1 MKPWISVIV
10 PVYNVEKYI
19 DRCVKSLLG
28 QKFKNLE
35 IILVDDGSVDSSGA
49 KCDDYAV
56 KHNEI
61 IKVVHKKNGGLA
73 SARNEGMKYADG
85 EYIAFVDSDDW
96 MEEETYDILY
106 KRVKNSNP
114 DIITYGYRKI
124 KDNKIISEGRAKFE
138 EGFYSRNEI
147 QNLILPDSIAE
158 EKAFNQINLP
168 VQLSAC
174 MCIYKSSFLKKNKIY
189 FESERIVLN
198 EDWLFNICC
207 LCRADSFQ
215 VIHEKLYNYDTR
227 DTSLSMSFK
236 NDSYERK
243 CNLYKRYKE
252 ELELTGNLND
262 ITTYRLK
269 NFWLESI
276 YCCYIIELCAPAINK
291 SRIAKMFSD
300 NEFRQELRNLN
311 LQNST
316 LKGILFKYVVKFK
329 FYLVVK
335 LMYVVKKKGMRIK

>member
-28 QKFKNLE
+28 QTFKNLE

-124 KDNKIISEGRAKFE
+124 KDNKIISEGMAKFE

-158 EKAFNQINLP
+158 EKAFNQVNLP

-174 MCIYKSSFLKKNKIY
+174 MCIYKRSFLKKNKIY

-252 ELELTGNLND
+252 ELELTGNFND

-276 YCCYIIELCAPAINK
+276 YCCYIIELCAPVINK

-335 LMYVVKKKGMRIK
+335 LMYVVKKKSMRIK